1 MYIFFAS
8 RPNFFIPQLDLKSRS
23 NPIDRLVGL
32 ELMLATGK
40 MQPKQGVTTKSL
52 IAAILFNKDELIY
65 RIRPTFNG
73 YITW

>member
-1 MYIFFAS
+1 
-8 RPNFFIPQLDLKSRS
+8 
-23 NPIDRLVGL
+23 
-32 ELMLATGK
+32 MLATGK

-65 RIRPTFNG
+65 RIGPTFNG